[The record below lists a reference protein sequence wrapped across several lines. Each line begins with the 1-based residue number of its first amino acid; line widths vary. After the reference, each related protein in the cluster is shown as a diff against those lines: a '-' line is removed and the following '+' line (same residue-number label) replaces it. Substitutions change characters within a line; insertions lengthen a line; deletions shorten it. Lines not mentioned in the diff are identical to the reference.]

1 MVHLAITC
9 PKCSKTHIYRIH
21 LFGKDIFQIGDFV
34 DNPNES
40 YFKENLIK
48 CLDCKALFRIYILVD
63 KGRLINVLINPSM
76 KEMVLIEN
84 FIFNKLDNY
93 PLYYKPDFMKE
104 CLYGEIANII
114 PSQFCINSNIP
125 KNRELLL
132 FGLKWSIERGY
143 KIFNK
148 KDNVIARIY
157 EIVSEDFDHRLL
169 VLRDNCLPVLKD
181 IDWTVTSLHNVEEK
195 LKKYVIPDDCEL
207 VISNC

>member
-1 MVHLAITC
+1 M
-9 PKCSKTHIYRIH
+9 
-21 LFGKDIFQIGDFV
+21 
-34 DNPNES
+34 
-40 YFKENLIK
+40 
-48 CLDCKALFRIYILVD
+48 
-63 KGRLINVLINPSM
+63 
-76 KEMVLIEN
+76 
-84 FIFNKLDNY
+84 
-93 PLYYKPDFMKE
+93 
-104 CLYGEIANII
+104 
-114 PSQFCINSNIP
+114 
-125 KNRELLL
+125 